1 MQPARDRLE
10 ILRPP
15 YLELAPV
22 PLDAPAIRRCP
33 ARGAALAWHVGAR
46 TPERY
51 VAALANR
58 PGGLAL
64 IAMLPSAD
72 ELPDPTRLLRMV
84 EEVRPA
90 AVLPHFEAADAED
103 LAHVLRRP
111 PEDPAAEVTE
121 YLRWRGLGT
130 DRDTTHILRRTVEL
144 SAELRSVSALSR
156 ALYLSRRALGRRF
169 LSRGLPVPSHWL
181 HFSRLL
187 RVVFRLQTTQDSVLH
202 IGYQFG
208 YPDGFSLSN
217 QMLRLTGVRPSEA
230 RSLLGWEWFMEAW
243 LRMEAEAGNLTPDAL
258 VRGEPRPEPRRHL
271 PWRQAVTAEEERSR
285 RAG

>member
-1 MQPARDRLE
+1 MQPTRDRLE
-10 ILRPP
+10 ILLPP

-22 PLDAPAIRRCP
+22 PFDEGAIRRCP
-33 ARGAALAWHVGAR
+33 ARGAALAWRVGAR
-46 TPERY
+46 TPDRF
-51 VAALANR
+51 VSALTNR

-64 IAMLPSAD
+64 IVMLPSPED
-72 ELPDPTRLLRMV
+72 MPDPTRLLRFV

-90 AVLPHFEAADAED
+90 AVLPHFEAATAED

-111 PEDPAAEVTE
+111 PEDPAAEVTD
-121 YLRWRGLGT
+121 YLRWRGLGA
-130 DRDTTHILRRTVEL
+130 DRDTTHLLRRTVEL
-144 SAELRSVSALSR
+144 SADLRSVAALSR
-156 ALYLSRRALGRRF
+156 SLYLSRRALGRRF

-243 LRMEAEAGNLTPDAL
+243 LRTEAEAGNLAPDAL
-258 VRGEPRPEPRRHL
+258 VHGDPPADAPRST
-271 PWRQAVTAEEERSR
+271 PWRPTASQDERAR